1 MKDEAY
7 QARMAALSIAQSR
20 TVVSFL
26 HARGQDEHA
35 ENVEAAINAV
45 IAIISDELGRDTL
58 AQAMKWV
65 SDQAGDGA
73 ELAESVTQLH

>member
-7 QARMAALSIAQSR
+7 QARVAALSIAQCR

-26 HARGQDEHA
+26 HARRQDEHA

-45 IAIISDELGRDTL
+45 IAIISADTDFTRRCHRESG
-58 AQAMKWV
+58 M
-65 SDQAGDGA
+65 SGA
-73 ELAESVTQLH
+73 RRNWRSATG

>member
-1 MKDEAY
+1 MKTEAY
-7 QARMAALSIAQSR
+7 QARVAALSIAQSR

-26 HARGQDEHA
+26 HAHGQEEHA

-65 SDQAGDGA
+65 SDQAGGGA
-73 ELAESVTQLH
+73 ELAESVTRLH

>member
-1 MKDEAY
+1 
-7 QARMAALSIAQSR
+7 MAALSIAQCR
-20 TVVSFL
+20 TVVNFL

-35 ENVEAAINAV
+35 ENVEAAITAV

-58 AQAMKWV
+58 ARAMKWV

-73 ELAESVTQLH
+73 EPAESVTQLH

>member
-1 MKDEAY
+1 
-7 QARMAALSIAQSR
+7 
-20 TVVSFL
+20 VNFL

-35 ENVEAAINAV
+35 ENVEAAITAV

-58 AQAMKWV
+58 ARAMKWV

-73 ELAESVTQLH
+73 EPAESVTQLH

>member
-1 MKDEAY
+1 
-7 QARMAALSIAQSR
+7 MAALSIAQSR
-20 TVVSFL
+20 TIVNLL

-35 ENVEAAINAV
+35 DNVEAAINAV

-65 SDQAGDGA
+65 SDQTGDAA

>member
-1 MKDEAY
+1 MKDEAH
-7 QARMAALSIAQSR
+7 QARVAALSVAQCT
-20 TVVSFL
+20 TVANFL
-26 HARGQDEHA
+26 RARGQDEHA
-35 ENVEAAINAV
+35 KNVEAAINAV